1 MGLAE
6 LLFLWWGFDV
16 RLIDLFLKYILRG
29 DADDPGIEVL
39 KTWRGG
45 AIGFGV
51 MLVVVVIIWWL
62 IG

>member
-1 MGLAE
+1 MRVSLIE
-6 LLFLWWGFDV
+6 LFF
-16 RLIDLFLKYILRG
+16 KYILRG

-45 AIGFGV
+45 AIGFGI
-51 MLVVVVIIWWL
+51 MLVVVVIICWL

>member
-1 MGLAE
+1 MWLGL
-6 LLFLWWGFDV
+6 DV
-16 RLIDLFLKYILRG
+16 RLIDLFFKCILRG

-45 AIGFGV
+45 AIGFAV

>member
-1 MGLAE
+1 
-6 LLFLWWGFDV
+6 LWWGFDV